1 MLLIDHM
8 EILDGKGVVVS
19 LEGSLN
25 GETSPDFEGYIN
37 NLLSRDT
44 RYILFDAGDLASV
57 SSAGFGVLIFMQKK
71 VSSHDG
77 YVIIFNLN
85 QQLATLFRI
94 LGFDRVLNMA
104 TSRIEAMETMDR
116 QIEMREDEPHPSTPA
131 PAGTAHGEMDLPGDD
146 EIPFLDETFMDE
158 SGDNDFGPMIG
169 TGSRKESAGEGFM
182 ELESARPKPGEA
194 DTVEMGAFA
203 PFVVECKTC
212 QGLVRVRRPGDFLC
226 PSCGTAFTV
235 KEDQTVEFF

>member
-25 GETSPDFEGYIN
+25 GETSPDFEDYIT
-37 NLLSRDT
+37 NLLERGT

-57 SSAGFGVLIFMQKK
+57 SSAGFGVLILMQKK
-71 VSSHDG
+71 VSSHGG
-77 YVIIFNLN
+77 YVIIFNLG
-85 QQLATLFRI
+85 QHLATLFRI

-104 TSRIEAMETMDR
+104 STRIEAMETMDR
-116 QIEMREDEPHPSTPA
+116 QIELWEERPGSQWESKECVDDDTE
-131 PAGTAHGEMDLPGDD
+131 LPGDD
-146 EIPFLDETFMDE
+146 EIPFLDDTFIDETMD
-158 SGDNDFGPMIG
+158 DDLGPMIETDEKPDSIQG
-169 TGSRKESAGEGFM
+169 DYQERGRVEQQRRKVSSPEEGS
-182 ELESARPKPGEA
+182 
-194 DTVEMGAFA
+194 FA

-226 PSCGTAFTV
+226 PSCGTAFKV
-235 KEDQTVEFF
+235 EDDQTVKY